1 MAERDQGVTAGELL
15 LAEYTA
21 VKDEQ
26 RARIGFR
33 DNLLYATIAAM
44 AAAVAGALQVDH
56 HGAELLLALPPVS
69 VILGWTYLV
78 NDEKISA
85 IGRYLRDDLAPRLGA
100 LTAGPAGGE
109 SGAGA
114 DGAGADGSRVFGWES
129 AHRGDPRRR
138 TRKVLQLSVDLLT
151 FCGAPVAA
159 AAGYWSIGPVHP
171 PLLLV
176 SLAETAA
183 VGVLAWQIVVYAEVR
198 R

>member
-1 MAERDQGVTAGELL
+1 VAERDQGVTAGELL

-100 LTAGPAGGE
+100 LTAGPAGGG

-114 DGAGADGSRVFGWES
+114 AGSRVFGWES

-159 AAGYWSIGPVHP
+159 AVGYWSIGPVHP

-183 VGVLAWQIVVYAEVR
+183 VGVLAWQVVVYAEVR